1 MHVYDISGPADI
13 RQLSIKELEAL
24 AAEIRAFLIE
34 SISRTGGHLS
44 SNLGIVELTLALH
57 VVFDSPRD
65 RILFDVG
72 HQSYV
77 HKILTGRA
85 RQFST
90 LRQYKGLSGFQK
102 RHESEHGLL
111 GSGTFVHI
119 AFRSAGHGSG
129 PRSERGTLSYRSGDR
144 RRRHGQRHVDGGA
157 ESDRR

>member
-77 HKILTGRA
+77 HKILTGRGSSL
-85 RQFST
+85 RCGST
-90 LRQYKGLSGFQK
+90 RDCP
-102 RHESEHGLL
+102 
-111 GSGTFVHI
+111 
-119 AFRSAGHGSG
+119 AFRSAMRASMTAGKRDIRPHRF
-129 PRSERGTLSYRSGDR
+129 P
-144 RRRHGQRHVDGGA
+144 QRWA
-157 ESDRR
+157 WQWPAI

>member
-65 RILFDVG
+65 RILFDV
-72 HQSYV
+72 
-77 HKILTGRA
+77 
-85 RQFST
+85 
-90 LRQYKGLSGFQK
+90 
-102 RHESEHGLL
+102 
-111 GSGTFVHI
+111 
-119 AFRSAGHGSG
+119 
-129 PRSERGTLSYRSGDR
+129 
-144 RRRHGQRHVDGGA
+144 
-157 ESDRR
+157 

>member
-65 RILFDVG
+65 RNPV
-72 HQSYV
+72 
-77 HKILTGRA
+77 
-85 RQFST
+85 
-90 LRQYKGLSGFQK
+90 
-102 RHESEHGLL
+102 
-111 GSGTFVHI
+111 
-119 AFRSAGHGSG
+119 
-129 PRSERGTLSYRSGDR
+129 
-144 RRRHGQRHVDGGA
+144 
-157 ESDRR
+157 

>member
-72 HQSYV
+72 HQS
-77 HKILTGRA
+77 
-85 RQFST
+85 
-90 LRQYKGLSGFQK
+90 
-102 RHESEHGLL
+102 
-111 GSGTFVHI
+111 
-119 AFRSAGHGSG
+119 
-129 PRSERGTLSYRSGDR
+129 
-144 RRRHGQRHVDGGA
+144 
-157 ESDRR
+157 